1 MTPLCEDTILYEAVL
16 LMRQHLPYEAV
27 SPNEAASLH
36 NAASP
41 SKAAFAIY
49 HMILYLQ

>member
-1 MTPLCEDTILYEAVL
+1 
-16 LMRQHLPYEAV
+16 MRQHLPYEAA

-49 HMILYLQ
+49 HMILYLQSPITFLLIYEAASQ